1 MGLLGRRSL
10 FPRVSPFRAPF
21 FLVPITSKL
30 LLDIA
35 THPNIPG
42 YVFEDV
48 PTPLALGGVGVFID
62 ESLDCNVI
70 KEKSSD

>member
-1 MGLLGRRSL
+1 M
-10 FPRVSPFRAPF
+10 SPSGAPF
-21 FLVPITSKL
+21 FLAPITSKP

-48 PTPLALGGVGVFID
+48 PTPLALGGVDIFID
-62 ESLDCNVI
+62 ESLDCKVT
-70 KEKSSD
+70 EKSSN

>member
-1 MGLLGRRSL
+1 M
-10 FPRVSPFRAPF
+10 SPSGAPF
-21 FLVPITSKL
+21 FLAPITSKP

-62 ESLDCNVI
+62 ESLDCNVV
-70 KEKSSD
+70 KEKLSN